1 MRWFTRT
8 IAVALTLAATSCQ
21 TGGGSSGAGGIR
33 LPEHGT
39 LFMKV
44 FNEDPAKTGAPEVAV
59 KLDGEEIL
67 DRSFTTNAKSY
78 DGQYQIRLPQGR
90 HVVEASAPQGAT
102 FTSRAF
108 NLKDKAFI
116 QIYITGDNKFHL
128 TSGSRRSLVRL
139 VIKRMRAARGA
150 NSDPALWTI
159 IPAPQPSPSTRGA
172 AKKRFTFK
180 PAGSAG
186 KPSANTTQEG
196 K

>member
-1 MRWFTRT
+1 MRWFTRA
-8 IAVALTLAATSCQ
+8 IALALALAATSCQ
-21 TGGGSSGAGGIR
+21 TGGGSSGAGDIR

-59 KLDGEEIL
+59 KLDGENIL
-67 DRSFTTNAKSY
+67 DRNFTTNAKSY

-90 HVVEASAPQGAT
+90 HVLEASTPQGAT

-116 QIYITGDNKFHL
+116 QIYVTGDNTFHL

-139 VIKRMRAARGA
+139 VIKRMRAARGV
-150 NSDPALWTI
+150 NSDPALWMI
-159 IPAPQPSPSTRGA
+159 IPAPQPSPSTRDA
-172 AKKRFTFK
+172 AKKK
-180 PAGSAG
+180 LKAKAAESLGL
-186 KPSANTTQEG
+186 PSATTTQRG

>member
-1 MRWFTRT
+1 MRWFSRA
-8 IAVALTLAATSCQ
+8 IAVALALAVTSCQ
-21 TGGGSSGAGGIR
+21 TGGGSSGAGGLR

-44 FNEDPAKTGAPEVAV
+44 FNENPAKTGAPEVAV
-59 KLDGEEIL
+59 KLDGENIL
-67 DRSFTTNAKSY
+67 DRNFTTNAKSY
-78 DGQYQIRLPQGR
+78 DGQYQIRLPQGK
-90 HVVEASAPQGAT
+90 HVLEASTPQGAT

-116 QIYITGDNKFHL
+116 QIYVAENNTFHL

-139 VIKRMRAARGA
+139 VIKRMRAARGV
-150 NSDPALWTI
+150 NSDPALWMI
-159 IPAPQPSPSTRGA
+159 IPAPQPSPSTRGT
-172 AKKRFTFK
+172 AKKNFTFK